1 MFTSRRSV
9 LGLLSAAIASLPLA
23 ARAYGSPL
31 EAPTAVL
38 GCQLH
43 DEVSLSLLRTYA
55 RSLALQ
61 DADARRKAQMMFHK
75 AQLARDGGG
84 TMGHK
89 LGSRHKVFLEAH
101 EREKLSTR

>member
-1 MFTSRRSV
+1 
-9 LGLLSAAIASLPLA
+9 
-23 ARAYGSPL
+23 
-31 EAPTAVL
+31 
-38 GCQLH
+38 
-43 DEVSLSLLRTYA
+43 
-55 RSLALQ
+55 
-61 DADARRKAQMMFHK
+61 MMFHK